1 MLSCSFAG
9 FINKILLHSPAG
21 VGWWGGKLVVRSLL
35 WEKLLLVFLCLSQKI
50 ISWNDSSVMMHT
62 SCFINDGASLFT
74 LSLSLRVTGS
84 NFLLLTMLALCGN
97 VLFPVWNI
105 AKYKHHVLVPVA
117 LKFPSLSS
125 LS

>member
-1 MLSCSFAG
+1 M
-9 FINKILLHSPAG
+9 
-21 VGWWGGKLVVRSLL
+21 VRSLL
-35 WEKLLLVFLCLSQKI
+35 WEMLLLVFPCLTQKI

-62 SCFINDGASLFT
+62 SSFINGGAGLFI
-74 LSLSLRVTGS
+74 LILSLRVTRS
-84 NFLLLTMLALCGN
+84 NFLLLTILLLCEN

-105 AKYKHHVLVPVA
+105 AKHKHGHHILVPIA